1 MDSATYAIVLEV
13 LSFNTGAT
21 SHSGDDLGTVL
32 GGRVGL
38 SGTPWAE
45 KGSASGAQTN
55 GRSKKL
61 GFLFRNALQRSPME
75 LTVVLLS
82 PAAFLA
88 PESVH
93 AEQSLPLAEL
103 CSGGTR
109 ELKLGSAG
117 VRVLVTAEMGQGESA
132 LFAARGVTP
141 SPCAYADGSNWHG
154 TDPFPPLQL
163 SLASLASG
171 TVLWGETLVPGK
183 SHVAVHLHHAGVAFS
198 HGSLGWRSP
207 LEAPPLRLRGPA
219 GEELPAHVAGAKPGW
234 GPAGF
239 PDCLSFAAVPM
250 LETADGRVV
259 NDVYVIMRHLIPA
272 LYGPAALTDA
282 ALAWERRLAYE
293 YAPSLWAAASTADVA
308 TIFSRTAPAY
318 PWLLT
323 APLSAAVHIGTK
335 HVLLAEWATLRLR
348 VGGEPQSCSLARI
361 FADFRAALGGQPFV
375 GGSFAGPTDLSF
387 YGCTVLHY
395 VTRCEPVTSLMT
407 EHGLAPWHERMAA
420 LLPPRRALPP
430 EGFGPSAAG
439 YKMGW
444 MCEPAQ
450 AEPVGARR
458 DCVSR

>member
-1 MDSATYAIVLEV
+1 MAVSDS
-13 LSFNTGAT
+13 
-21 SHSGDDLGTVL
+21 SHHNSSLHFGIAD
-32 GGRVGL
+32 
-38 SGTPWAE
+38 A
-45 KGSASGAQTN
+45 ASCV
-55 GRSKKL
+55 GRSARTSLLAQLHQGKL
-61 GFLFRNALQRSPME
+61 YAAGGSSRPATQIREAPRAHQPPPSSLQ
-75 LTVVLLS
+75 LL
-82 PAAFLA
+82 P
-88 PESVH
+88 
-93 AEQSLPLAEL
+93 
-103 CSGGTR
+103 
-109 ELKLGSAG
+109 
-117 VRVLVTAEMGQGESA
+117 QG
-132 LFAARGVTP
+132 
-141 SPCAYADGSNWHG
+141 
-154 TDPFPPLQL
+154 PPLTPP
-163 SLASLASG
+163 A
-171 TVLWGETLVPGK
+171 
-183 SHVAVHLHHAGVAFS
+183 
-198 HGSLGWRSP
+198 

-239 PDCLSFAAVPM
+239 PDCLSFAAVSM